1 MTKRRVWT
9 GKMVLVAIIFGG
21 VAGVLS
27 GLTYGLMQWLQHL
40 IWSEQPSWIYTFSV
54 VLIAGVLIACINIK
68 AGEFELQQEIEAS
81 EDLQSF
87 HRGKA
92 MLIAAGAIVAVAAGG
107 AIGPEAGLVGV
118 VGQLSA
124 LVNMRI
130 TQTREQAVALA
141 KIGNAAALGSLY
153 GSPPAGATYEDDTFD
168 NHKVVP
174 VLAAIAGM
182 GGFLLVINAT
192 PSHHAKLDFMAT
204 GDFSMHLMVP
214 TLFAAIIGAAF
225 GLGFSALHH
234 GYQVL
239 NERIGHPVVRT
250 IGWSILLALLLASLP
265 QLRFSG
271 QDALADLVAHPGQ
284 TTGLALLGLAVGK
297 LIATIITLAAGW
309 KGGEFFPLMLIGACA
324 GMWVAGSESGVLAAD
339 LLAATAIAGIG
350 AALTVTLR
358 KPLTIVL
365 ILLLLAHHVMV
376 APLLIGVGVGYVVQL
391 FLPNKQDA
399 DVSALTER

>member
-1 MTKRRVWT
+1 MIFV
-9 GKMVLVAIIFGG
+9 GILYGAIS
-21 VAGVLS
+21 GVLA
-27 GLTYGLMQWLQHL
+27 GLTYALMQWLQHL
-40 IWSEQPSWIYTFSV
+40 IWHDEPSAMYTIAV
-54 VLIAGVLIACINIK
+54 VMIAGVLIAVINTRI
-68 AGEFELQQEIEAS
+68 GNLELSQELEQAA
-81 EDLQSF
+81 DLRSF

-92 MLIAAGAIVAVAAGG
+92 TLIAAGATIAVAAGG

-124 LVNMRI
+124 LVGMRI

-141 KIGNAAALGSLY
+141 KIGNAAALGALY

-182 GGFLLVINAT
+182 GGFLLVIKAT

-204 GDFSMHLMVP
+204 GDFSVHLMVP

-239 NERIGHPVVRT
+239 NERIGHPVART
-250 IGWSILLALLLASLP
+250 IGWSILLGLLLASLP
-265 QLRFSG
+265 PLRFSG
-271 QDALADLVAHPGQ
+271 QDALADLVSNPGQ

-324 GMWVAGSESGVLAAD
+324 GMWVAGNESGVLAAD

-376 APLLIGVGVGYVVQL
+376 VPLLIGVGVGYLVQL
-391 FLPNKQDA
+391 FLPNKQDS
-399 DVSALTER
+399 DVSALTES